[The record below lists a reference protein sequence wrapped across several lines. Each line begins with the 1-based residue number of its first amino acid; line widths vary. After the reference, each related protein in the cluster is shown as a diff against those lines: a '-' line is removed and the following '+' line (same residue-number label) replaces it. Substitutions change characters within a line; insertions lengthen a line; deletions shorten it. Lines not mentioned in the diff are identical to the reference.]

1 MSPFFHSNFQPTFRW
16 CLCASVKVH
25 HKDTWPWNAMEFM
38 EFPQEFPIKKHV
50 ETVELLE
57 TTLESTGWSFH
68 GVCFFGGEVQVSS
81 WDGYYRSNKGIY
93 ITVYIWRFVK
103 MSVPGFVDKSQ
114 FHACRLMFAFKK
126 HDLPWWR
133 ENVEILRYLWKSF

>member
-1 MSPFFHSNFQPTFRW
+1 MYLQNPRDFQGAIVTWNDDGAMAPSTFDSKTWTTASAVVTPPGSPRRDVYV
-16 CLCASVKVH
+16 L
-25 HKDTWPWNAMEFM
+25 
-38 EFPQEFPIKKHV
+38 
-50 ETVELLE
+50 
-57 TTLESTGWSFH
+57 
-68 GVCFFGGEVQVSS
+68 
-81 WDGYYRSNKGIY
+81 
-93 ITVYIWRFVK
+93 YIWRFVK

>member
-1 MSPFFHSNFQPTFRW
+1 MLALSKTIQKHFNLATSAETQNDPQCQP
-16 CLCASVKVH
+16 KVGGFG
-25 HKDTWPWNAMEFM
+25 DEVFI
-38 EFPQEFPIKKHV
+38 Q
-50 ETVELLE
+50 
-57 TTLESTGWSFH
+57 
-68 GVCFFGGEVQVSS
+68 FGGF
-81 WDGYYRSNKGIY
+81 D
-93 ITVYIWRFVK
+93 IWRFVK

>member
-1 MSPFFHSNFQPTFRW
+1 MVFQQ
-16 CLCASVKVH
+16 
-25 HKDTWPWNAMEFM
+25 AMFDSI
-38 EFPQEFPIKKHV
+38 QEH
-50 ETVELLE
+50 
-57 TTLESTGWSFH
+57 
-68 GVCFFGGEVQVSS
+68 
-81 WDGYYRSNKGIY
+81 YYNI
-93 ITVYIWRFVK
+93 YIWRFVN